1 MNEDKNI
8 VKKSKRSFSRFSKE
22 GMLFA
27 VVLVVGL
34 IVILSAKDQITVDLE
49 EYDIA
54 EFANVSYI
62 LGNMVLFYENDTI
75 VTEYP
80 GLIDPGFYPSLNNFE
95 FEYEI
100 QHFHNYLEIF
110 RKYINQENVE
120 DNLTFITLEDQEYE
134 YQISYEVENQEYIL
148 YFSQYGSVIT
158 AELHF
163 NNNVFEFEGSLSEQ
177 EEETA
182 FDLSYSQGEFIAVVS
197 PSDFLAKE
205 DESVYLIDTWID
217 NNLIQ
222 IRITLQQNQF
232 GIDLLI
238 EDEENT
244 YTISKG
250 SDLYFVDYTVSGQI
264 GTIEIK
270 ANTDTSGTFYNYTI
284 VENSEEIMVQ
294 MKDKE

>member
-1 MNEDKNI
+1 M
-8 VKKSKRSFSRFSKE
+8 
-22 GMLFA
+22 
-27 VVLVVGL
+27 
-34 IVILSAKDQITVDLE
+34 
-49 EYDIA
+49 
-54 EFANVSYI
+54 
-62 LGNMVLFYENDTI
+62 
-75 VTEYP
+75 
-80 GLIDPGFYPSLNNFE
+80 
-95 FEYEI
+95 
-100 QHFHNYLEIF
+100 
-110 RKYINQENVE
+110 
-120 DNLTFITLEDQEYE
+120 
-134 YQISYEVENQEYIL
+134 